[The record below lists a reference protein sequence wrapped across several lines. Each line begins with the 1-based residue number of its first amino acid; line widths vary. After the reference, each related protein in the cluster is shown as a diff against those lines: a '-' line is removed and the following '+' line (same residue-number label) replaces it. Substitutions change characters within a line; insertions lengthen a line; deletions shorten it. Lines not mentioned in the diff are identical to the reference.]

1 MWNSD
6 TIRRFVCI
14 RNMANQGRRI
24 DGAELTELYNDVFQA
39 RLLPTSCGSCINN
52 RYAELRNSYE
62 ILELKLKEEEE
73 KAKALIA
80 IDEFMSEDINEIK
93 DEKNKPRKKGAKKC
107 QKK

>member
-6 TIRRFVCI
+6 TIRRFVYI

-62 ILELKLKEEEE
+62 ILELKLKEEEK

-80 IDEFMSEDINEIK
+80 IDEFMSEE
-93 DEKNKPRKKGAKKC
+93 NKPRKKGAKKC